1 MSPGVPEL
9 MNHVE
14 QAESSPH
21 AFTLNRNGRWA
32 GFLARTQTHWRGTSH
47 LFPGNV
53 LKEPRHSSERPTIN
67 MYKTQLSILLT
78 HISLL
83 FINK

>member
-53 LKEPRHSSERPTIN
+53 LKEPRQQRKAHNKHVQNPI
-67 MYKTQLSILLT
+67 K
-78 HISLL
+78 H
-83 FINK
+83 FINTYLSPFY